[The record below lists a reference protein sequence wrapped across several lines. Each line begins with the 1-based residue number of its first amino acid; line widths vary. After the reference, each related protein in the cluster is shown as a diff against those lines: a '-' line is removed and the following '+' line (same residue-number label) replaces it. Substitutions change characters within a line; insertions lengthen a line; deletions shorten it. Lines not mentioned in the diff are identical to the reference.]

1 MVTKAYKVYG
11 RDGHRQGASFLASVS
26 YEIRKKD
33 TTVLIVIENADLTG
47 THNYSLVTIIAESAE
62 ECRDILEAQI
72 SDGYF
77 ENHHVGRVEEI
88 A

>member
-11 RDGHRQGASFLASVS
+11 RDGHRQGASFLPSVS

-33 TTVLIVIENADLTG
+33 TSVLIVVENSDLTG

-62 ECRDILEAQI
+62 ECRDTLDAQL

-77 ENHHVGRVEEI
+77 ENHYVGRVEEI

>member
-11 RDGHRQGASFLASVS
+11 RDGHRQGASFLASVD

-33 TTVLIVIENADLTG
+33 TSVLIIIENSDLTG

-62 ECRDILEAQI
+62 ECRDTLDAQI

-77 ENHHVGRVEEI
+77 ENYHVGRVVEI
-88 A
+88 V